1 MTRFRERYH
10 NEGIEQGERSLLYRQ
25 LNRRFGPLDEQTEAR
40 LQQATAADL
49 ERWADNILEAR
60 TLDEVFTVH

>member
-10 NEGIEQGERSLLYRQ
+10 NEGRERGERSLLYRQ
-25 LNRRFGPLDEQTEAR
+25 LARRFGPLDQQTETR
-40 LQQATAADL
+40 LQQATTVDL
-49 ERWADNILEAR
+49 ERWADNILDAQ